1 MNRILRTIFKV
12 ALFKKWGALTVAV
25 IIATSLFGCQGNSVP
40 KTISIDNK
48 ANWTDY
54 TDGNTVFDVFIKGN
68 DLWAA
73 TESGVVDWNITTGTY
88 KKYTTLDGLIDN
100 YVDGITQDKYGN
112 VWFATSGGV
121 SRFDGAHFQNFTSK
135 DGLSDTAI
143 TSITCDN
150 QGDIVVGA
158 RDSSISLYNGKT
170 WQTIAP
176 AQEMNPNEVYTGIQY
191 LSVDKNGNIWA
202 VILYN
207 LERYDG
213 KSWVNSN
220 DISGFPA
227 EYFSGSFFGADQN
240 NDLWFAYNASPSF
253 LYHYD
258 GTSWQKIEMETDD
271 SSIQSVTVDNQGDIW
286 CATSDALER
295 YNGQTWQTFTC
306 PEKDIDSIAA
316 DDKGNIWCGIEFGPL
331 LRFDGNSW
339 KTYSTDDIGGIDD
352 RSFIA
357 CDNDGNTWVSTYFG
371 LTRFSGNTWET
382 VNQDITDATCFLEDK
397 QGNLWFGAGANL
409 YRYNGKTWDVF
420 NPPTQ
425 TGDPFSPPTAF
436 PITSIAEDNMG
447 NIWVGSIFYMDRFDG
462 KTWTAFDLRN
472 YFSSSDTNIYV
483 NGMLFDKQNTLW
495 VTTSTGVVHFDGT
508 NWTAYTVADG
518 LADNYVSKIIEDKS
532 DNIWVCGTYSGLD
545 RYNGSS
551 WQSYLQG
558 DSILDIAQ
566 DQNGN
571 IWVATDHGV
580 FRYDGSSFQVFTT
593 ADGLLSDTV
602 NSIVVDNNNNVWCGT
617 SYGVNYFNG
626 KSWQS
631 MTTTEG
637 LVGND
642 IWQIVKDKSGDIWLN
657 SYGGI
662 SRYTPTK

>member
-1 MNRILRTIFKV
+1 MKRIPSAMFNIRR
-12 ALFKKWGALTVAV
+12 FKKLKMLIPVVV
-25 IIATSLFGCQGNSVP
+25 IAISFSCCVKNTGP
-40 KTISIDNK
+40 KTISLASK
-48 ANWTDY
+48 SNWIDY
-54 TDGNTVFDVFIKGN
+54 TDGNTIFSVFVKGN

-100 YVDGITQDKYGN
+100 YVDGITQDKSGN

-121 SRFDGAHFQNFTSK
+121 SRFDGVHFQNFTSK
-135 DGLSDTAI
+135 DGLSDTII

-150 QGDIVVGA
+150 HGDIIVGA
-158 RDSSISLYNGKT
+158 MDSSISLYNGKT

-176 AQEMNPNEVYTGIQY
+176 AQEMNPNESYTGIQH

-202 VILYN
+202 VIPYN

-240 NDLWFAYNASPSF
+240 NDLWFAYNASPGF

-258 GTSWQKIEMETDD
+258 GISWQIIEMETDD

-295 YNGQTWQTFTC
+295 YNGQTWQTFAC
-306 PEKDIDSIAA
+306 PEKGIDSIAS

-339 KTYSTDDIGGIDD
+339 KTYRTDDIGGIDD

-382 VNQDITDATCFLEDK
+382 VNQDVTDATCFLEDK
-397 QGNLWFGAGANL
+397 QSNLWFGAGDDL
-409 YRYNGKTWDVF
+409 YHYNGKTWDVF
-420 NPPTQ
+420 YPPAQ
-425 TGDPFSPPTAF
+425 TSDAFSPQSAF
-436 PITSIAEDNMG
+436 PITSIAEDNTG
-447 NIWVGSIFYMDRFDG
+447 NIWVGSIFYIDRFDG
-462 KTWTAFDLRN
+462 KSWTTFDMRN
-472 YFSSSDTNIYV
+472 IFGFIDTNIYV
-483 NGMLFDKQNTLW
+483 NSIMFDKQNTLW
-495 VTTSTGVVHFDGT
+495 VTTNTGVLHFDGT
-508 NWTAYTVADG
+508 NWTGYTVADG
-518 LADNYVSKIIEDKS
+518 LANNSVSKIIEDKS
-532 DNIWVCGTYSGLD
+532 GNIWVCGTYSGLD
-545 RYNGSS
+545 RYSGKT
-551 WQSYLQG
+551 WQSFLQS
-558 DSILDIAQ
+558 DSILDIIQ
-566 DQNGN
+566 DKNGA
-571 IWVATDHGV
+571 IWGATDHGV
-580 FRYDGSSFQVFTT
+580 FRCNGSSFQLFTT
-593 ADGLLSDTV
+593 AEGLLSDTV
-602 NSIVVDNNNNVWCGT
+602 NSIVIDNNNNVWCGT

-637 LVGND
+637 LVGNN
-642 IWQIVKDKSGDIWLN
+642 IWQIMKDKQGDIWLN

-662 SRYTPTK
+662 SHYTFSK

>member
-12 ALFKKWGALTVAV
+12 ALFKQWGALTVAV
-25 IIATSLFGCQGNSVP
+25 IIATSLIGCQGNSVP

-48 ANWTDY
+48 VNWTDY
-54 TDGNTVFDVFIKGN
+54 TDGNTVFDVFVKGN

-73 TESGVVDWNITTGTY
+73 TESGVVDWNINTGTY

-100 YVDGITQDKYGN
+100 YVVGITQDKSGN
-112 VWFATSGGV
+112 IWFATSGGV

-158 RDSSISLYNGKT
+158 GDSSISLYNGKT
-170 WQTIAP
+170 WQMIAP
-176 AQEMNPNEVYTGIQY
+176 AQEMNPNEAYTGIKP
-191 LSVDKNGNIWA
+191 LSVDENGNIWA
-202 VILYN
+202 VIQYN

-240 NDLWFAYNASPSF
+240 NGLWFAYNASPSF

-271 SSIQSVTVDNQGDIW
+271 SFVQSVTVDNHGNIW

-295 YNGQTWQTFTC
+295 YNGQTWQTFAC

-339 KTYSTDDIGGIDD
+339 KTYRTDDIGGIDD

-409 YRYNGKTWDVF
+409 YRYNGKIWDVF

-436 PITSIAEDNMG
+436 PITSIAEDSTG
-447 NIWVGSIFYMDRFDG
+447 NIWVGSISYIDRFDG

-472 YFSSSDTNIYV
+472 YFSSTDTNIYV
-483 NGMLFDKQNTLW
+483 SDLMVDKQDILW
-495 VTTSTGVVHFDGT
+495 VTTSDGVLHFDGT
-508 NWTAYTVADG
+508 NWTVYTVADG
-518 LADNYVSKIIEDKS
+518 LADNSVSKIIEDKS
-532 DNIWVCGTYSGLD
+532 GNIWVCGYYSGLD
-545 RYNGSS
+545 CFNGSS
-551 WQSYLQG
+551 WQSFLQG

-566 DQNGN
+566 DKNGT

-580 FRYDGSSFQVFTT
+580 FRYDGSSFQIFTT
-593 ADGLLSDTV
+593 ADGLLDNSV
-602 NSIVVDNNNNVWCGT
+602 NSIVIDNNNNVWCGT
-617 SYGVNYFNG
+617 GYGINYFNG

-642 IWQIVKDKSGDIWLN
+642 IWQIVKDKAGDIWLN